1 MDGIV
6 LEGIMNLKDLYTATP
21 VARHADIRVKEDVVF
36 VKNAAGDLDQYL
48 MGPDGELWPVPEFAL
63 AKIKDWMTH
72 LHTDIAAVKADTAA
86 IKTKLGA

>member
-1 MDGIV
+1 
-6 LEGIMNLKDLYTATP
+6 MNLKDLYTATP
-21 VARHADIRVKEDVVF
+21 VARHADIRVIGDTVF

-72 LHTDIAAVKADTAA
+72 LHGDIAAVKTVVDA
-86 IKTKLGA
+86 IKVKVGA